1 MNGSAHGTD
10 DFEPRREQKD
20 LFCTRDEAYGRK
32 NFRFGR
38 SFGEDSG
45 VYLT

>member
-1 MNGSAHGTD
+1 MNGSAHGT
-10 DFEPRREQKD
+10 RYMVGD
-20 LFCTRDEAYGRK
+20 LRFC
-32 NFRFGR
+32 R

>member
-1 MNGSAHGTD
+1 MNVSAHGT
-10 DFEPRREQKD
+10 RYMVGN
-20 LFCTRDEAYGRK
+20 L
-32 NFRFGR
+32 RFSW

>member
-1 MNGSAHGTD
+1 MNGSAHGTGYMV
-10 DFEPRREQKD
+10 EN
-20 LFCTRDEAYGRK
+20 L
-32 NFRFGR
+32 RFSR

>member
-1 MNGSAHGTD
+1 MNESAHGTRYVV
-10 DFEPRREQKD
+10 EN
-20 LFCTRDEAYGRK
+20 

>member
-1 MNGSAHGTD
+1 MNGSAHGT
-10 DFEPRREQKD
+10 R
-20 LFCTRDEAYGRK
+20 YVVGN

-38 SFGEDSG
+38 SFGEDSD